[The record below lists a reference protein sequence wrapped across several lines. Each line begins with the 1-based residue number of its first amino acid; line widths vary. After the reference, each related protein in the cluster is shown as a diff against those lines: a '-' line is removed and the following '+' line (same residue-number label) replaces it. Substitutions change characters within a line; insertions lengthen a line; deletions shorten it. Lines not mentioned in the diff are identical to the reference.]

1 MCHPV
6 GFWTVFD
13 QNWPDGTR
21 IFYTEARM
29 AGERKKKQSLGQ
41 QLKREGKL
49 YLFFVPSALLL
60 ILFSYIPMT
69 GLIMAFKENP
79 NILGA
84 PSVIQGILDAKW
96 VGLDNFKKIFTNVE
110 ILKALRNT
118 LIISLEKTVF
128 IFPIP
133 IAIAL
138 LLNELQGKIVK
149 KTLRFTMYLPYFLS
163 WVTVAGICAT
173 LLNKDTGM
181 INNIL
186 EYFGPLRELPL
197 PQAIQRSCPVLVI
210 TQGWKWI
217 GYSTVIYLS
226 AITALDT
233 DLLEAA
239 KIDGATKLQRI
250 WHVTLPGILPIIAIN
265 FVLRMGSVLD
275 AGFEQ
280 IFIMYSPYIKENADI
295 LGTYTY
301 RLIREASLLPQY
313 ALSTAVGLFNGV
325 VSMVLVLLT
334 NWFAKKYLKTGLW

>member
-1 MCHPV
+1 M
-6 GFWTVFD
+6 
-13 QNWPDGTR
+13 
-21 IFYTEARM
+21 
-29 AGERKKKQSLGQ
+29 
-41 QLKREGKL
+41 
-49 YLFFVPSALLL
+49 
-60 ILFSYIPMT
+60 
-69 GLIMAFKENP
+69 
-79 NILGA
+79 
-84 PSVIQGILDAKW
+84 
-96 VGLDNFKKIFTNVE
+96 GLDNFKKIFTNVE

-138 LLNELQGKIVK
+138 LMNELQGKIVK

-186 EYFGPLRELPL
+186 EYFGHERV
-197 PQAIQRSCPVLVI
+197 AFTTSNTTIRPVLVI

>member
-1 MCHPV
+1 
-6 GFWTVFD
+6 
-13 QNWPDGTR
+13 
-21 IFYTEARM
+21 M

-186 EYFGPLRELPL
+186 EYFGHERV
-197 PQAIQRSCPVLVI
+197 AFTTNNTTIRPVLVI